1 MEEIVLRRAEAK
13 LKLTDVVIGTNQFS
27 HGASASA
34 ATEDLVADNSL
45 QVREEYGDGTGE
57 V

>member
-45 QVREEYGDGTGE
+45 QVREEYGDVTGE